1 MYNAFINNRGQ
12 SDGESPKS
20 RGSRRNRRIRED
32 NIPDLDLDVEDPVA
46 DASGDFAGEPA
57 VGVDR
62 ALHGFP
68 GFARQDADGILDS
81 DEGPLTYDPIE
92 FEDGCVS
99 LPHPDVFNS
108 YPPEVQRKIMEWT
121 DRDIPRAATTNPV
134 VRMPSCVPTSP
145 VRRRRWPSPSP
156 SSSYPSSA
164 LPSRGFTRRAPCS
177 SSRFWP
183 WRSSSSSSASSVATS
198 VDVAMGRN
206 PSTQRCSFL
215 RPGFRSPVQGLLSH
229 AHLAGLTVF
238 RRARRPHDEWLT
250 MSPMGKLNTAF
261 TARFDTLSIVDSFN
275 LSRG

>member
-121 DRDIPRAATTNPV
+121 DRDIRARRDDESRRQDAILRANIARSKTKMAVPV
-134 VRMPSCVPTSP
+134 AIVILSIVCAAITGL
-145 VRRRRWPSPSP
+145 
-156 SSSYPSSA
+156 YTKSA
-164 LPSRGFTRRAPCS
+164 LFVIAFLAVAVVGA
-177 SSRFWP
+177 
-183 WRSSSSSSASSVATS
+183 SSSASSVATS

-215 RPGFRSPVQGLLSH
+215 RPGFSEPRPGAPFTCASCRSDGFP
-229 AHLAGLTVF
+229 
-238 RRARRPHDEWLT
+238 PC
-250 MSPMGKLNTAF
+250 PTA
-261 TARFDTLSIVDSFN
+261 T
-275 LSRG
+275 

>member
-92 FEDGCVS
+92 FEDGCE
-99 LPHPDVFNS
+99 D
-108 YPPEVQRKIMEWT
+108 
-121 DRDIPRAATTNPV
+121 
-134 VRMPSCVPTSP
+134 
-145 VRRRRWPSPSP
+145 
-156 SSSYPSSA
+156 
-164 LPSRGFTRRAPCS
+164 
-177 SSRFWP
+177 
-183 WRSSSSSSASSVATS
+183 
-198 VDVAMGRN
+198 
-206 PSTQRCSFL
+206 
-215 RPGFRSPVQGLLSH
+215 
-229 AHLAGLTVF
+229 
-238 RRARRPHDEWLT
+238 ARR
-250 MSPMGKLNTAF
+250 
-261 TARFDTLSIVDSFN
+261 
-275 LSRG
+275 

>member
-121 DRDIPRAATTNPV
+121 DRDI
-134 VRMPSCVPTSP
+134 
-145 VRRRRWPSPSP
+145 
-156 SSSYPSSA
+156 
-164 LPSRGFTRRAPCS
+164 
-177 SSRFWP
+177 
-183 WRSSSSSSASSVATS
+183 
-198 VDVAMGRN
+198 
-206 PSTQRCSFL
+206 
-215 RPGFRSPVQGLLSH
+215 
-229 AHLAGLTVF
+229 
-238 RRARRPHDEWLT
+238 RARRDDESRRQDAILRA
-250 MSPMGKLNTAF
+250 NI
-261 TARFDTLSIVDSFN
+261 ARSKTKMAVPVAIVILSIVCAAITGLYTKSALFVIAF
-275 LSRG
+275 LAVAVVVIIVGFVSRYERGRRDGPESQYPKV